1 MLLENLSP
9 ADDLGLVLLPVLEV
23 ACEEICKLLALKLK
37 TLLVLLGL
45 VREESKLVLFCTHVG
60 VDLFIQMLKPVVHF
74 FNLGS
79 DVVSKLL
86 DLHDLLLSDAKLF
99 LRDLETFC
107 NDGHCHLIVQV
118 EGLLDGLRLLNAI
131 SSNGQEG

>member
-1 MLLENLSP
+1 MIS
-9 ADDLGLVLLPVLEV
+9 
-23 ACEEICKLLALKLK
+23 
-37 TLLVLLGL
+37 
-45 VREESKLVLFCTHVG
+45 EESKLVLFCTHVG

-99 LRDLETFC
+99 LGDLETFC
-107 NDGHCHLIVQV
+107 NDGHCHLFVQV

-131 SSNGQEG
+131 SSNGQKG